1 MQTLSRNVEFKS
13 NKYRDIFAYYSEL
26 ADFAGTI
33 SIDEEP
39 LHFLSQNF
47 KRTALANNSVLS
59 DFLKGECKQIN
70 GEGLVLLPFD
80 FNQSQSYAI
89 DTALKTGYPL
99 LKVLPALE
107 RLKRFLI

>member
-70 GEGLVLLPFD
+70 GEGLVLLRCAFE
-80 FNQSQSYAI
+80 
-89 DTALKTGYPL
+89 LKSAFYL
-99 LKVLPALE
+99 N
-107 RLKRFLI
+107 